1 MVMGRDIEGTVARS
15 VGVQGVSRGD
25 VKKIIGLGWGRLAHA
40 TILSAVE
47 GRMGFETLVAER
59 IGIGMGQH
67 VW

>member
-1 MVMGRDIEGTVARS
+1 M
-15 VGVQGVSRGD
+15 GD

-40 TILSAVE
+40 TILAVVE
-47 GRMGFETLVAER
+47 GRMGFETLVVER